1 MLKSPESVATVCKV
15 GSTEGG
21 RLGNQ
26 LFVVF
31 NVSTERDGDQVQKI
45 NKKFRTLRYSG

>member
-31 NVSTERDGDQVQKI
+31 NVSTERDGNQVKKI
-45 NKKFRTLRYSG
+45 QVFFVL